1 MTRTVQRLTT
11 MTLALAAALTCVSA
25 AHAAGAVNIDSCQT
39 LSIPNT
45 VYKLTTRLTNC
56 ETDCLVVGANKITI
70 DMQGNS
76 IDSQCEGGGTGI
88 TDQGVSY
95 DQVVVKN
102 GSVTKYAVGVSLLAS
117 TRASVIGV
125 ASSGNFGNGIETGS
139 NSLVKG
145 AMTEG
150 NGLHGIQ
157 VGDRSQV
164 QGSTSRGNG
173 RFSGGEGSGIRAP
186 FHCLITQNTVEFN
199 FAEGIRTQGNC
210 TVSYNTATFNG
221 THGISVGGDD
231 GGSGNLVTH
240 NSASNNGGD
249 IDYNVQCPSTVTFNT
264 SDAGF
269 PSSYNFV
276 GTGCHVSNNQ

>member
-1 MTRTVQRLTT
+1 MATRTVRRLTT
-11 MTLALAAALTCVSA
+11 VTLALAAALTWAPA

-45 VYKLTTRLTNC
+45 VYKLTARLRSC
-56 ETDCLVVGANKITI
+56 GDCLVVGANRITI

-76 IDSQCEGGGTGI
+76 IDSSCEGGDAGI
-88 TDQGVSY
+88 TDHGVSY

-102 GSVTKYAVGVSLLAS
+102 GSVTKYFVGVSLLAS

-125 ASSGNFGNGIETGS
+125 TSNGNFGNGIETGS

-145 AMTEG
+145 ATTEG

-164 QGSTSRGNG
+164 QGSSSRGNG

-186 FHCLITQNTVEFN
+186 FNCLITQNTVDFN
-199 FAEGIRTQGNC
+199 FAEGIGTQGNC

-221 THGISVGGDD
+221 GHGISAGGDD

-240 NSASNNGGD
+240 NIARFNGD

-264 SDAGF
+264 SSSGF
-269 PSSYNFV
+269 PGSYNFV